1 MNIEIA
7 IDEKKKQRIESNL
20 LKENPAQ
27 SKSNV
32 VWNSC
37 VLIFI

>member
-7 IDEKKKQRIESNL
+7 IDEKKKQQIESNL
-20 LKENPAQ
+20 LKENPTQ

-32 VWNSC
+32 V
-37 VLIFI
+37 